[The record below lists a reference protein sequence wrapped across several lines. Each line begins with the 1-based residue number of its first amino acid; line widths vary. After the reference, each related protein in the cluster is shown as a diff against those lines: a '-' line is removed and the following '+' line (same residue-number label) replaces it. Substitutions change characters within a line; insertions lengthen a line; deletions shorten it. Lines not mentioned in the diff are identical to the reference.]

1 MLIKLTNFETKENL
15 TLKHDF
21 SKENITAIE
30 FDKEN
35 NCFIINYHDLTLE
48 EKMPVQTQN
57 DTILIVDIDN
67 HEIKQKTIDGCFSGA
82 FNQDNPFA
90 DFGNSMPVDINLDK
104 GEQIQLL
111 QAIVNDFIR
120 VQQ

>member
-15 TLKHDF
+15 TIKHDF

-67 HEIKQKTIDGCFSGA
+67 HEIKQKTIGGCFSGA
-82 FNQDNPFA
+82 
-90 DFGNSMPVDINLDK
+90 
-104 GEQIQLL
+104 
-111 QAIVNDFIR
+111 
-120 VQQ
+120 